1 MQGLGTLPVKV
12 AEFGAAFLAQE
23 IQDAQSQM
31 HITPRPARLSR
42 SAVPLQ
48 GQDTDHCSVCSYLI
62 FFFQPVPLMETS
74 ESFNQMAWLL
84 ISSSFIGSSCNQEGE
99 PGATRAGDPLSTT
112 RGLRVKRASF

>member
-1 MQGLGTLPVKV
+1 MRGLGTLPVKA
-12 AEFGAAFLAQE
+12 AEFGAALLAQE

-31 HITPRPARLSR
+31 HVTPRPAKSSH

-48 GQDTDHCSVCSYLI
+48 GQDADHGSVSFYLI

-74 ESFNQMAWLL
+74 QPFNQMAWLV
-84 ISSSFIGSSCNQEGE
+84 ISFSFKGSSCNHEGQ
-99 PGATRAGDPLSTT
+99 PGATQAGDPLSTA